1 MNDAISLIGNSEN
14 LCGLSSN
21 KTRHL
26 PPKPSH
32 QEAFE
37 GLVLNFILDQEE
49 KVRQLKEYI
58 RVKKDDFMQLSLKV
72 FKKLKE
78 EIRMKEYNSNQFK
91 KIQKIIKYPNTQ
103 GLDSR
108 KENISPKLLT
118 KKESSH
124 AQGITSSNPLCAG
137 YAMSTRDRSGK
148 STRGQSSS
156 SHEPTI
162 EEWVH
167 DLRAFDNDT
176 HQMNYNAL
184 VLHSIHPGIVID
196 WNKPQHAGIQF
207 RLGGEQ
213 RMLSLVELGWRV
225 GLYSKA
231 QRGEHGAVTSLY
243 NSVIVKAER
252 LIMEFLLTSVDG
264 VFAVEHT
271 VAKQIRDSRIR
282 LAHHCIATT
291 ISGCKDS
298 TQRITVMDLF
308 YLYCIYE
315 IVMELVGGGCHWL
328 ATRPTQPLEEDD
340 KDEEAAEYL
349 STRDH
354 LETHLQID
362 PFPGR
367 ETNYPPFGY
376 TGPMPPSYD
385 YLYNTAPDGPS

>member
-1 MNDAISLIGNSEN
+1 MNKRA
-14 LCGLSSN
+14 
-21 KTRHL
+21 
-26 PPKPSH
+26 
-32 QEAFE
+32 
-37 GLVLNFILDQEE
+37 
-49 KVRQLKEYI
+49 
-58 RVKKDDFMQLSLKV
+58 
-72 FKKLKE
+72 
-78 EIRMKEYNSNQFK
+78 
-91 KIQKIIKYPNTQ
+91 
-103 GLDSR
+103 
-108 KENISPKLLT
+108 
-118 KKESSH
+118 
-124 AQGITSSNPLCAG
+124 
-137 YAMSTRDRSGK
+137 RSGK

-156 SHEPTI
+156 SHEPKI
-162 EEWVH
+162 EEWVR

-184 VLHSIHPGIVID
+184 VLHSIHPRTIID

-282 LAHHCIATT
+282 FAHRCIATT

-340 KDEEAAEYL
+340 KDEEAAKVEAGGEGVFRCVSGHELRGLEGSSGYIDGPTRHTMGT
-349 STRDH
+349 TRDLDDHAGSVVRVDVCSYSLGRH
-354 LETHLQID
+354 LEEIHVTWTQ
-362 PFPGR
+362 
-367 ETNYPPFGY
+367 FGKNRDKIATLHEDDQDLAQNAVDWKSSKQSTTTMSAKEAEY
-376 TGPMPPSYD
+376 IATLEAAMEAVWIRKLFHGAFDIEFVPS
-385 YLYNTAPDGPS
+385 NVEE